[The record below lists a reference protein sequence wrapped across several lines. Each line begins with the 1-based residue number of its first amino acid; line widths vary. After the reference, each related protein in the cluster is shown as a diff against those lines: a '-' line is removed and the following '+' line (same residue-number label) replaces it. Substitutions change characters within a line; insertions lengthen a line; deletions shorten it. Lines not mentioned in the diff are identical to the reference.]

1 MVTRLGARG
10 SSRCLRMAG
19 GMLSEFGALRRSPT
33 SGAASGHDGSVPA
46 VGKKCFSHDKHTFRD
61 RSPGAHAAHGRFC
74 GILRACASKPVGF
87 AHLRDFFLPGFQQ
100 SAGHRRSSYPRAETA
115 GSSPGRRPSAKN
127 LRVPAPCGAPALRI
141 PKSQPFLP
149 GWDLGILSKKGGR
162 MAGTRVF
169 RAGITSAR
177 KRSNSHPPADVR
189 RETDHVYA
197 AQSLV
202 AKVC

>member
-1 MVTRLGARG
+1 MSADSWRNSAHCDDRRRQGMTALYLPLGRSASRTISTRFATVRRAPMPLMGVSAEFCGHALRSRSVLRICVI
-10 SSRCLRMAG
+10 SSCRVFNNRQVIA
-19 GMLSEFGALRRSPT
+19 GALILAQKPWVPVP
-33 SGAASGHDGSVPA
+33 GAA
-46 VGKKCFSHDKHTFRD
+46 
-61 RSPGAHAAHGRFC
+61 
-74 GILRACASKPVGF
+74 
-87 AHLRDFFLPGFQQ
+87 Q
-100 SAGHRRSSYPRAETA
+100 
-115 GSSPGRRPSAKN
+115 
-127 LRVPAPCGAPALRI
+127 ALRI

-149 GWDLGILSKKGGR
+149 GWDLGILSKKGGP

-202 AKVC
+202 AKVW

>member
-1 MVTRLGARG
+1 MCEDVDHSGRMVSRMVAGVV
-10 SSRCLRMAG
+10 SRCLRIAG
-19 GMLSEFGALRRSPT
+19 EMLSEFCALRRSPT

-61 RSPGAHAAHGRFC
+61 RLPGAHAAHGRFC

-100 SAGHRRSSYPRAETA
+100 SAGHRAETA

-149 GWDLGILSKKGGR
+149 DWDLGILSKKGGP

-169 RAGITSAR
+169 
-177 KRSNSHPPADVR
+177 
-189 RETDHVYA
+189 
-197 AQSLV
+197 
-202 AKVC
+202 

>member
-1 MVTRLGARG
+1 MTALYLPLGRSASRTISTRFATVCRAPMPLTGVSA
-10 SSRCLRMAG
+10 
-19 GMLSEFGALRRSPT
+19 EFCGHALRSRS
-33 SGAASGHDGSVPA
+33 V
-46 VGKKCFSHDKHTFRD
+46 
-61 RSPGAHAAHGRFC
+61 
-74 GILRACASKPVGF
+74 
-87 AHLRDFFLPGFQQ
+87 LRDFFLPGFQQ
-100 SAGHRRSSYPRAETA
+100 SAGHRGSSCPRAETA

-149 GWDLGILSKKGGR
+149 GWDLGILSKKGGP

-177 KRSNSHPPADVR
+177 KRSNSHPPTDVR

-202 AKVC
+202 AKVW

>member
-1 MVTRLGARG
+1 MASRAVVCVRTLIIVAAWYPGWSPGVA
-10 SSRCLRMAG
+10 SRCLRIAG
-19 GMLSEFGALRRSPT
+19 GMLSEFCALRRSPT

-87 AHLRDFFLPGFQQ
+87 AHLRDFSLPGFQQ
-100 SAGHRRSSYPRAETA
+100 SAGHRGSSYPRAETA

-169 RAGITSAR
+169 
-177 KRSNSHPPADVR
+177 
-189 RETDHVYA
+189 
-197 AQSLV
+197 
-202 AKVC
+202 